1 MYFEGMVSPCQISV
15 LPEDA
20 IAEGAHVLL
29 DVRGCKLRL
38 AKAMHDPFALAAVE
52 IAEYELRDIDA
63 ALLMFDYL
71 QRHGERFASVK
82 IV

>member
-1 MYFEGMVSPCQISV
+1 MTSSCQISV

-29 DVRGCKLRL
+29 DVRGYRLRL
-38 AKAMHDPFALAAVE
+38 AKEIHDPFALASVVVE
-52 IAEYELRDIDA
+52 EYDLCGIDA
-63 ALLMFDYL
+63 ALTVYEYL
-71 QRHGERFASVK
+71 LLHPSRFCSVK